1 MALRLYNTLSGKIED
16 FHPLDSHRVRMYA
29 CGPTV
34 YDYGHI
40 GNFRTFIAVDLLY
53 RFLRQSGYD
62 VRYVMNITDVDDRII
77 RNSARDGVTVQQYTA
92 KFTQAFLEDSATLN
106 IEQPIRVRATEYIDD
121 MANFIGRL
129 AEKGFAY
136 RTDDGSYYFRIA
148 KFPEYGKLSKK
159 DFAGMAD
166 GARVDLDEYEKDSA
180 RDFALW
186 KAPKPGEASWDTAIG
201 PGRPGWHIECSVM
214 SMEQLGPSFDL
225 HAGGEDLIFPHH
237 ENEIAQSEALSGK
250 QFARYWFHARFLLV
264 EGQKMAKSAGNFY
277 TVRDLVLL
285 GHKPSSI
292 RWLLTQVPY
301 RNQLNFTF
309 EGLKSAASSVEKLRN
324 FKLRLERA
332 AQASFAKGTDSKAT
346 DGSGT
351 NGKGTGARST
361 DGKGADARSTNGK
374 GKTSVVPSGA
384 PNNAA
389 LAAEGRPAS
398 PTASNS
404 AFSTLAR
411 ETVDRITSALDD
423 DLNTAEAQA
432 AIFDMLRKANTALD
446 AAASGQNNAGQNKA
460 GQNNFRQ
467 DDVKPLLAALDKFD
481 EIFCV
486 LKDDDQSK
494 MKAILDWARA
504 EGREKEISPE
514 LLEIAAS
521 AQLADEQVN
530 QKLAEMEA
538 ARKARNFKLSDAL
551 RAELTAAGIIV
562 ENTKDG
568 VRWRRK

>member
-1 MALRLYNTLSGKIED
+1 MALRLYNTLPGKIED
-16 FHPLDSHRVRMYA
+16 FHPLDDNRVRMYA

-62 VRYVMNITDVDDRII
+62 VRYVMNITDVDDKII
-77 RNSARDGVTVQQYTA
+77 RNAARDGVSVQQYTA
-92 KFTQAFLEDSATLN
+92 KFIQAFLDDSTTMG
-106 IEQPIRVRATEYIDD
+106 IEPPVLVCATEHINA
-121 MANFIGRL
+121 MADFI
-129 AEKGFAY
+129 AELVKKGFAY

-159 DFAGMAD
+159 DFAGMTD
-166 GARVDLDEYEKDSA
+166 GARVDVDEYEKDSA

-186 KAPKPGEASWDTAIG
+186 KAPKPGEASWDTSIG

-214 SMEQLGPSFDL
+214 SMKQFGPSFDL

-250 QFARYWFHARFLLV
+250 RFVRYWFHARFLLV
-264 EGQKMAKSAGNFY
+264 EGQKMSKSLGNFF
-277 TVRDLVLL
+277 TIRDLVLR

-309 EGLKSAASSVEKLRN
+309 DGLKSAASSVEKLRN
-324 FKLRLERA
+324 FRFRLTSTQFPA
-332 AQASFAKGTDSKAT
+332 GATPPMAQLADETI
-346 DGSGT
+346 
-351 NGKGTGARST
+351 ARI
-361 DGKGADARSTNGK
+361 K
-374 GKTSVVPSGA
+374 
-384 PNNAA
+384 
-389 LAAEGRPAS
+389 
-398 PTASNS
+398 
-404 AFSTLAR
+404 
-411 ETVDRITSALDD
+411 SALDD

-432 AIFDMLRKANTALD
+432 AMFDMLRKANTALD
-446 AAASGQNNAGQNKA
+446 AGKV
-460 GQNNFRQ
+460 RQ
-467 DDVKPLLAALDKFD
+467 DDVKPLLGALEKFD
-481 EIFCV
+481 EIFGV
-486 LKDDDQSK
+486 LKDDDQPK
-494 MKAILDWARA
+494 MKVILDWARA

-514 LLEIAAS
+514 LTEIAGS
-521 AQLADEQVN
+521 AQLADEEVN

-538 ARKARNFKLSDAL
+538 ARKARNFKVSDAL
-551 RAELTAAGIIV
+551 RGELTAAGVIV